1 VKQYMLNWQ
10 FLPEGWGKRMIQ
22 ISTWQL
28 YCLMML
34 FEIGSTTVFG
44 LGIDANEDAWLAI
57 LTAMFFGFL
66 LIWLFTELHRR
77 YPDRNLIEIIQQNFG
92 KWLAIPLA
100 MLYGLEFFWIATLNF
115 REFGELISMILLPN
129 IPLAMILI
137 IFMLTVVYV
146 LFLGCEVLARMGEI
160 MFPIVVFFIIATI
173 FLISASGEVSL
184 HRLQPV
190 LGNGLSQVYPRR
202 HATLARQIIDNGGT
216 LVSEFPLITPP
227 LPAHFPR
234 RNRIISGL
242 SLGVLV
248 IEAALRCGSLVT
260 VRCALEQGRDVFALP
275 GPIGNPG
282 SEGPH
287 WLIKQGAV
295 PVTSPE
301 DIVEY
306 WQNELAWLT
315 DTSDSINNCADQPSV
330 ALPFPELL
338 ANVGDEVTPVDVV
351 AERAGQS
358 VPVTVAQLLELELAG
373 WIAAVPGGYVRL
385 RRASHVRRTH
395 VFV

>member
-1 VKQYMLNWQ
+1 MTPDEIWLRLMKVSSLYGDRMVEIAQRLCAAASVDREALHAVGMTAAQAKLFFRLDEHELDETRRWLEQPDHHLLRGDDPRYPLRLKAIADYPGALLVSGGLALLHSAQLAVIGSRSHSWY
-10 FLPEGWGKRMIQ
+10 GACWGK
-22 ISTWQL
+22 
-28 YCLMML
+28 L
-34 FEIGSTTVFG
+34 FSETLAQKGITITSGLA
-44 LGIDANEDAWLAI
+44 LGIDGVAHRGALA
-57 LTAMFFGFL
+57 A
-66 LIWLFTELHRR
+66 E
-77 YPDRNLIEIIQQNFG
+77 G
-92 KWLAIPLA
+92 KT
-100 MLYGLEFFWIATLNF
+100 IA
-115 REFGELISMILLPN
+115 
-129 IPLAMILI
+129 
-137 IFMLTVVYV
+137 
-146 LFLGCEVLARMGEI
+146 
-160 MFPIVVFFIIATI
+160 
-173 FLISASGEVSL
+173 
-184 HRLQPV
+184 V

-216 LVSEFPLITPP
+216 LVSEFPLVTPP

-248 IEAALRCGSLVT
+248 IEAALRSGSLVT

-306 WQNELAWLT
+306 WHNELAWLA
-315 DTSDSINNCADQPSV
+315 DTSDSINICVDQPSV

>member
-1 VKQYMLNWQ
+1 MTPDEIWLRLMKVSSLYGDRMVEIAQRLCAAASVDREALHAVGMTAAQAKLFFRLDEHELDETRRWLGQPDHHLLRGDDPRYPLRLKAIADYPGALLVSGGLALLHSAQLAVIGSRSHSWY
-10 FLPEGWGKRMIQ
+10 GARWGK
-22 ISTWQL
+22 
-28 YCLMML
+28 L
-34 FEIGSTTVFG
+34 FSETLAQKGITITSGLA
-44 LGIDANEDAWLAI
+44 LGIDGVAHRGALA
-57 LTAMFFGFL
+57 A
-66 LIWLFTELHRR
+66 E
-77 YPDRNLIEIIQQNFG
+77 G
-92 KWLAIPLA
+92 KT
-100 MLYGLEFFWIATLNF
+100 IA
-115 REFGELISMILLPN
+115 
-129 IPLAMILI
+129 
-137 IFMLTVVYV
+137 
-146 LFLGCEVLARMGEI
+146 
-160 MFPIVVFFIIATI
+160 
-173 FLISASGEVSL
+173 
-184 HRLQPV
+184 V

-248 IEAALRCGSLVT
+248 IEAALRSGSLVT

-351 AERAGQS
+351 AERAGQP
-358 VPVTVAQLLELELAG
+358 VPEVVTQLLELELAG

>member
-1 VKQYMLNWQ
+1 MTPTEIWLRLMRVNNLYGDEMVLIARRLGCAGQLNTETLRAVGLTKAQATQ
-10 FLPEGWGKRMIQ
+10 FLALNQQQIDVSLQWLEQPEHHLITADHALYPPQLRAIDDYPGALLVCGNVDLLCSRQLAIIGSRAHSWYGARWGKAFSEALAQ
-22 ISTWQL
+22 YGLTLTSGL
-28 YCLMML
+28 A
-34 FEIGSTTVFG
+34 
-44 LGIDANEDAWLAI
+44 LGIDGIAHRGALA
-57 LTAMFFGFL
+57 AK
-66 LIWLFTELHRR
+66 
-77 YPDRNLIEIIQQNFG
+77 G
-92 KWLAIPLA
+92 KT
-100 MLYGLEFFWIATLNF
+100 IA
-115 REFGELISMILLPN
+115 
-129 IPLAMILI
+129 
-137 IFMLTVVYV
+137 
-146 LFLGCEVLARMGEI
+146 
-160 MFPIVVFFIIATI
+160 
-173 FLISASGEVSL
+173 
-184 HRLQPV
+184 V
-190 LGNGLSQVYPRR
+190 LGNGLSDIYPHR
-202 HATLARQIIDNGGT
+202 HRALAKQIVESGGA
-216 LVSEFPLITPP
+216 LLSEFPLSALP
-227 LPAHFPR
+227 LPGNFPR

-242 SLGVLV
+242 SAGVLV
-248 IEAALRCGSLVT
+248 IEAALKSGSLVT

-295 PVTSPE
+295 PVTVPE
-301 DIVEY
+301 EILEY
-306 WQNELAWLT
+306 WQYELSAREETADLL
-315 DTSDSINNCADQPSV
+315 NNYADQPPV

>member
-1 VKQYMLNWQ
+1 MTPDEIWLRLMKVSSLYGDRMVEIAQRLCAAASVDREALHAVGMTAAQAKLFFRLDEHELDETRRWLGQPDHHLLRGDDPRYPLRLKAIADYPGALLVSGGLALLHSAQLAVIGSRSHSWY
-10 FLPEGWGKRMIQ
+10 GARWGK
-22 ISTWQL
+22 
-28 YCLMML
+28 L
-34 FEIGSTTVFG
+34 FSETLAHKGITITSGLA
-44 LGIDANEDAWLAI
+44 LGIDGVAHRGALA
-57 LTAMFFGFL
+57 A
-66 LIWLFTELHRR
+66 E
-77 YPDRNLIEIIQQNFG
+77 G
-92 KWLAIPLA
+92 KT
-100 MLYGLEFFWIATLNF
+100 IA
-115 REFGELISMILLPN
+115 
-129 IPLAMILI
+129 
-137 IFMLTVVYV
+137 
-146 LFLGCEVLARMGEI
+146 
-160 MFPIVVFFIIATI
+160 
-173 FLISASGEVSL
+173 
-184 HRLQPV
+184 V

-248 IEAALRCGSLVT
+248 IEAALRSGSLVT

-306 WQNELAWLT
+306 WHNELAWLT
-315 DTSDSINNCADQPSV
+315 DASDSINICVDQPSV

>member
-1 VKQYMLNWQ
+1 MTPDEIWLRLMKVSSLYGDRMVEIAQRLCAAASVDREALHAVGMTAAQAKLFFRLDEHELDETRRWLGQPDHHLLRGDDPRYPLRLKAIADYPGALLVSGDLALLHSAQLAVIGSRSHSWY
-10 FLPEGWGKRMIQ
+10 GARWGK
-22 ISTWQL
+22 
-28 YCLMML
+28 L
-34 FEIGSTTVFG
+34 FSETLAHKGITITSGLA
-44 LGIDANEDAWLAI
+44 LGIDGVAHRGALA
-57 LTAMFFGFL
+57 A
-66 LIWLFTELHRR
+66 E
-77 YPDRNLIEIIQQNFG
+77 G
-92 KWLAIPLA
+92 KT
-100 MLYGLEFFWIATLNF
+100 IA
-115 REFGELISMILLPN
+115 
-129 IPLAMILI
+129 
-137 IFMLTVVYV
+137 
-146 LFLGCEVLARMGEI
+146 
-160 MFPIVVFFIIATI
+160 
-173 FLISASGEVSL
+173 
-184 HRLQPV
+184 V

-248 IEAALRCGSLVT
+248 IEAALRSGSLVT